1 MKWMYLVLINEA
13 KAYIGG
19 RIELLFMLFDEQ
31 IQVLQEYNYV
41 ETELIERTWDK
52 HIEFMSYYMGVS
64 KETYQ
69 ILREFYLDGCVK
81 ELNIDTK
88 EDLLDYLVYKKVG
101 RQITDICKE
110 KD

>member
-1 MKWMYLVLINEA
+1 MDVKVLINET

-19 RIELLFMLFDEQ
+19 RVELLFMLFDEQ

-41 ETELIERTWDK
+41 DTDLIERTWDK

-69 ILREFYLDGCVK
+69 ILREFYLDGRVK
-81 ELNIDTK
+81 ELNIDIK
-88 EDLLDYLVYKKVG
+88 EDLLDYLVYKKIG
-101 RQITDICKE
+101 RQVTEMCEE